1 MALGLRE
8 VCMITMYGLPVRV
21 CPDWRAQCLRRLAGP
36 VFSPLGGANVCAAR
50 RGQYFRG
57 LAGSVFSPLGGPS
70 IFAAWRAQYLRRL
83 AAQYFRRLASPVFT
97 PLGGYSHAVKTLP
110 AGKGFVFWQPGGCLC
125 CAVFCCFFGF
135 FRQRVED
142 GRRGEGG
149 ELRCF
154 ALVFFD
160 VDHGGLSGVAL
171 CQF

>member
-1 MALGLRE
+1 MGIYPAWRTQCLRRLASPVFTPLGE
-8 VCMITMYGLPVRV
+8 PSVCAA
-21 CPDWRAQCLRRLAGP
+21 WRGQCLRRLAGP
-36 VFSPLGGANVCAAR
+36 G
-50 RGQYFRG
+50 
-57 LAGSVFSPLGGPS
+57 FSPLGGPS
-70 IFAAWRAQYLRRL
+70 ILAAWRDQCFRRLASPMFTPLGGASVFAAWRGQC
-83 AAQYFRRLASPVFT
+83 FRRLASPVFS